1 MAVRRLT
8 VKNIISRVRQTFPEA
23 PENYLYNL
31 INDALL
37 EAGLYRTKVEYAK
50 ATTVADQQWYTLS
63 DANSGIDVN
72 KVFRVDFQ
80 DSAGDYIKLP
90 RLVDNEILKMD
101 IT

>member
-50 ATTVADQQWYTLS
+50 ATTVADQ
-63 DANSGIDVN
+63 
-72 KVFRVDFQ
+72 
-80 DSAGDYIKLP
+80 
-90 RLVDNEILKMD
+90 
-101 IT
+101 